1 MVAVVAVLV
10 VLVIVL
16 LGSTPSL
23 VWSLVQG
30 TGSASDGRV
39 TVTVGDSWLAFKR
52 MFSTAAS
59 TSPFLLVNV
68 TFTNVG
74 DENTTVGEAWY
85 ADAIWEGRPVSL
97 SWYTFGGF
105 EASGMLPVASTVAPG
120 ESVTGWLGFLLDAS
134 DVSGVIGALHL
145 EKLIFLETTYGGQ
158 VTPEG
163 SWSNVHQVLVRFEV
177 VPA

>member
-1 MVAVVAVLV
+1 MAVLV
-10 VLVIVL
+10 LVVIVV
-16 LGSTPSL
+16 LGSSPYL
-23 VWSLVQG
+23 AWSLVQG

-39 TVTVGDSWLAFKR
+39 TVTVGESWLAFKR

-59 TSPFLLVNV
+59 TNPFLLVNV
-68 TFTNVG
+68 TFANVG

-85 ADAIWEGRPVSL
+85 ADATWEGHAVSR

-134 DVSGVIGALHL
+134 DTSGILGALHL
-145 EKLIFLETTYGGQ
+145 EKLVFLETTYGGQ

-163 SWSNVHQVLVRFEV
+163 SWSNVHQVQVRFEV
-177 VPA
+177 TPA

>member
-1 MVAVVAVLV
+1 MAVLV
-10 VLVIVL
+10 VVVIVVI
-16 LGSTPSL
+16 GSAPST

-39 TVTVGDSWLAFKR
+39 TVTVGESWLAFKR
-52 MFSTAAS
+52 MFPTAAS
-59 TSPFLLVNV
+59 TNPFLLVNV
-68 TFTNVG
+68 TFANIG

-85 ADAIWEGRPVSL
+85 ADAMWQGRSVSR

-120 ESVTGWLGFLLDAS
+120 KAVTGWLGFLLDAS
-134 DVSGVIGALHL
+134 DVSGVIGALYL